1 MKWLRIVF
9 VATLII
15 LSLLIIYAIINC
27 EISYKYEIENRCGDK
42 IDILWVEEWL
52 KETIKVWKFFLCY
65 VIINILESSR
75 SWVAMMPLTGCLAM
89 ASRNFLEP
97 FSLSN
102 EFVPFRISSR
112 IISVRS
118 GSLLPSALSLQNIP
132 SALSLQNFSSS
143 SSLISSALK

>member
-9 VATLII
+9 VATSII

-65 VIINILESSR
+65 VIINIFYLVASLVNSRKSSKEK
-75 SWVAMMPLTGCLAM
+75 C
-89 ASRNFLEP
+89 
-97 FSLSN
+97 SLSYI
-102 EFVPFRISSR
+102 ETVSFLITHCK
-112 IISVRS
+112 S
-118 GSLLPSALSLQNIP
+118 GVV
-132 SALSLQNFSSS
+132 FG
-143 SSLISSALK
+143 